1 MSKEAKILFKEEIML
16 NPKQRAFLRKM
27 AQTINPIFQVGKNGL
42 SENQIIQIIN
52 ALEAREL
59 IKITLLN
66 TIPDEKHSL
75 SEELAEA
82 TGAEIVHIIGN
93 KLTLYKQST
102 KKPTIELP

>member
-1 MSKEAKILFKEEIML
+1 ML

-27 AQTINPIFQVGKNGL
+27 AQTMQPIFQIGKNGL
-42 SENQIIQIIN
+42 SDNQTEQILN

-66 TIPDEKHSL
+66 TIPDEKKSIA
-75 SEELAEA
+75 EELAKA
-82 TGAEIVHIIGN
+82 TNSDIVHIIGN
-93 KLTLYKQST
+93 KLTLYKRST

>member
-1 MSKEAKILFKEEIML
+1 ML
-16 NPKQRAFLRKM
+16 NPKQRAYLRKM
-27 AQTINPIFQVGKNGL
+27 AQTMQPIFQIGKNGL
-42 SENQIIQIIN
+42 SDNQTEQIIN

-66 TIPDEKHSL
+66 TIPEEKHSL
-75 SEELAEA
+75 SEELANA

-93 KLTLYKQST
+93 KLTLYKRST

>member
-1 MSKEAKILFKEEIML
+1 ML

-27 AQTINPIFQVGKNGL
+27 AQTMSPIFQIGKNGL
-42 SENQIIQIIN
+42 SENQIEQIQN

-66 TIPDEKHSL
+66 TIPEEKHSIA
-75 SEELAEA
+75 EDLANA
-82 TGAEIVHIIGN
+82 TGADIVHLIGN

-102 KKPTIELP
+102 KKPVIELP

>member
-1 MSKEAKILFKEEIML
+1 ML
-16 NPKQRAFLRKM
+16 NPKQRAYLRKM
-27 AQTINPIFQVGKNGL
+27 AQTMQPIFQIGKNGL
-42 SENQIIQIIN
+42 SDNQIEQIIN

-66 TIPDEKHSL
+66 TIPDEKRSL

-82 TGAEIVHIIGN
+82 TGADIVHLIGN
-93 KLTLYKQST
+93 KLTLYKPSN

>member
-1 MSKEAKILFKEEIML
+1 ML

-27 AQTINPIFQVGKNGL
+27 AQTITPIFQVGKNGL
-42 SENQIIQIIN
+42 SENQIEQIQN

-66 TIPDEKHSL
+66 TIPDEKHAIADD
-75 SEELAEA
+75 LANA
-82 TGAEIVHIIGN
+82 TNSEIVHLIGN

-102 KKPTIELP
+102 KKPTIELPRK

>member
-1 MSKEAKILFKEEIML
+1 ML

-27 AQTINPIFQVGKNGL
+27 AQTIDPIFQIGKNGL
-42 SENQIIQIIN
+42 SEKQTEQIIN

-66 TIPDEKHSL
+66 TIPDEKKSI
-75 SEELAEA
+75 SEELANA

-93 KLTLYKQST
+93 KLTLYKKST
-102 KKPTIELP
+102 NKPTIELP

>member
-1 MSKEAKILFKEEIML
+1 ML

-27 AQTINPIFQVGKNGL
+27 AQTMDPIFQIGKNGL
-42 SENQIIQIIN
+42 SDNQTEQIIN

-66 TIPDEKHSL
+66 TIPDEKKEISQD
-75 SEELAEA
+75 LADA

-93 KLTLYKQST
+93 KLTLYKKST
-102 KKPTIELP
+102 KKPKIELP

>member
-1 MSKEAKILFKEEIML
+1 ML

-27 AQTINPIFQVGKNGL
+27 TQTMNPIFQIGKNGL
-42 SENQIIQIIN
+42 SEKQVEQIVD

-66 TIPDEKHSL
+66 TVPGEKSSI
-75 SEELAEA
+75 SEELAEM

-93 KLTLYKQST
+93 KLTLYKQSS

>member
-1 MSKEAKILFKEEIML
+1 ML

-27 AQTINPIFQVGKNGL
+27 AQTMQPIFQIGKNGL
-42 SENQIIQIIN
+42 SDNQIEQIKN

-66 TIPDEKHSL
+66 TIPDEKQSI
-75 SEELAEA
+75 SEELAAA
-82 TGAEIVHIIGN
+82 TGSDIVHIIGN
-93 KLTLYKQST
+93 KLTLYKQSS